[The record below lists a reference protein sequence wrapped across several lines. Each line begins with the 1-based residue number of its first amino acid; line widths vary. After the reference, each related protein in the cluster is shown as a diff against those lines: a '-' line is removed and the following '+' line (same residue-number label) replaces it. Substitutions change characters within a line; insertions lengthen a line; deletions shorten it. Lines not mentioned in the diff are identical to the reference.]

1 MNDNISFKKE
11 AILDGTN
18 YRIWYDNII
27 DAIDKEGLGEYLEK
41 DILAELNTLDQD
53 KEETKRK
60 IKEANI
66 NNSKVRYIIKNTINT
81 KIHNDRIGIKTPSE
95 IIAYLKE
102 KYEHDV
108 NNMTQWINKLKTIK
122 AKKEVEIPS
131 VIKKIL
137 RIFKNMDDLS
147 TGLEDK
153 KKVKYFLNALPNSY
167 RKKLVLTNDTNVDD
181 LKNKINEDLKMWAYV
196 GDLSNNNEDTDNPMD
211 IDYA

>member
-66 NNSKVRYIIKNTINT
+66 NNSKVRYTIKNTINT
-81 KIHNDRIGIKTPSE
+81 KIHNNIIGIKTPSE

-102 KYEHDV
+102 EYEHDV
-108 NNMTQWINKLKTIK
+108 K
-122 AKKEVEIPS
+122 
-131 VIKKIL
+131 
-137 RIFKNMDDLS
+137 
-147 TGLEDK
+147 
-153 KKVKYFLNALPNSY
+153 
-167 RKKLVLTNDTNVDD
+167 
-181 LKNKINEDLKMWAYV
+181 
-196 GDLSNNNEDTDNPMD
+196 
-211 IDYA
+211 